1 MRSLLFVPADSERK
15 LTKGLASGA
24 DALILDLEDSV
35 APANRPAARVL
46 TAAFIAEARTAER
59 RPLLYVRINPLDG
72 DDWEADLAA
81 VMPSR
86 PDGIVMPKPNSGD
99 DVSRLSIAL
108 ASAETEVGG
117 TPNGTRIL
125 PIVTETPLSV
135 LQLHSYVGAST
146 RMIGMSWG
154 AEDLGAVVGSL
165 ANRDERGQFTSPYR
179 LVRDLCL
186 ITAAAAAIEPID
198 TVYVN
203 FRDTAGLEAETRDA
217 RRDGFHG
224 QDGHPSRSGRADQR
238 DLHADRSRSR
248 PRARGHRRVR
258 WRGRRRQPQ
267 RHDARQAAPQARGE
281 SADAG
286 ESGGRGWVALNTPP
300 PCRLCGGRKRR

>member
-1 MRSLLFVPADSERK
+1 MRSLLFVPGDSERK

-35 APANRPAARVL
+35 APANRPAARTL
-46 TAAFIAEARTAER
+46 TAAFIAEARKDER

-72 DDWEADLAA
+72 DDWEADIAA
-81 VMPSR
+81 VMPAR
-86 PDGIVMPKPNSGD
+86 PDGVVMPKPNSGD

-108 ASAETEVGG
+108 ASAETEIGG

-135 LQLHSYVGAST
+135 LQLHSYVGASA

-165 ANRDERGQFTSPYR
+165 ANRDARGQFTSPYR

-186 ITAAAAAIEPID
+186 VTAAAAAVEPID

-217 RRDGFHG
+217 RRDGFTGKMAIHPDQVAPINAIFTPTEAEVAHARAVIAAFDGVAGVASLNG
-224 QDGHPSRSGRADQR
+224 QMLDKPHLKLAEKVLARAK
-238 DLHADRSRSR
+238 
-248 PRARGHRRVR
+248 
-258 WRGRRRQPQ
+258 
-267 RHDARQAAPQARGE
+267 AAGVM
-281 SADAG
+281 G
-286 ESGGRGWVALNTPP
+286 
-300 PCRLCGGRKRR
+300 

>member
-35 APANRPAARVL
+35 APANRPAARTL
-46 TAAFIAEARTAER
+46 TAAFIAEARKAER

-72 DDWEADLAA
+72 DGLGSRYRGGHARASGRRRHAEAELRRRRRAA
-81 VMPSR
+81 WRSR
-86 PDGIVMPKPNSGD
+86 SV
-99 DVSRLSIAL
+99 
-108 ASAETEVGG
+108 SAETEIGG

-135 LQLHSYVGAST
+135 LQLHSYVGASA

-165 ANRDERGQFTSPYR
+165 ANRDARGQFTSPYR

-186 ITAAAAAIEPID
+186 MTAAAAAVEPID

-217 RRDGFHG
+217 RRDGFTGKMAIHPD
-224 QDGHPSRSGRADQR
+224 QVAPINAIFTPTEAEVAHARAVIAAFDGAAGVASLNGKMLDKPHLKLAEKVLARAK
-238 DLHADRSRSR
+238 
-248 PRARGHRRVR
+248 
-258 WRGRRRQPQ
+258 
-267 RHDARQAAPQARGE
+267 AATK
-281 SADAG
+281 
-286 ESGGRGWVALNTPP
+286 N
-300 PCRLCGGRKRR
+300 

>member
-15 LTKGLASGA
+15 LTKALASGA

-35 APANRPAARVL
+35 APANRPAARTL
-46 TAAFIAEARTAER
+46 TAAFIAEARKAER

-81 VMPSR
+81 VMPAS
-86 PDGIVMPKPNSGD
+86 PDGVVMPKPNSGD
-99 DVSRLSIAL
+99 DVDRLAIAL
-108 ASAETEVGG
+108 SHAESGDGG

-135 LQLHSYVGAST
+135 LNLRSYVGVSA

-165 ANRDERGQFTSPYR
+165 ANRDAHGQFTSPYR

-186 ITAAAAAIEPID
+186 ITAAAAAVEPID

-217 RRDGFHG
+217 RRDGFTGKMAIHPD
-224 QDGHPSRSGRADQR
+224 QVAPINAIFTPTESEVAHARAVIAAFDGASGVASLNGMMLDKPHLKLAEKVLARAK
-238 DLHADRSRSR
+238 
-248 PRARGHRRVR
+248 
-258 WRGRRRQPQ
+258 
-267 RHDARQAAPQARGE
+267 AAGVI
-281 SADAG
+281 G
-286 ESGGRGWVALNTPP
+286 
-300 PCRLCGGRKRR
+300 

>member
-15 LTKGLASGA
+15 LAKGVSSGA

-35 APANRPAARVL
+35 VPANRPVGRKLA
-46 TAAFIAEARTAER
+46 AAFIAETRKSAR
-59 RPLLYVRINPLDG
+59 RPLLYVRINPLDS
-72 DDWEADLAA
+72 DDWGADLEA
-81 VMPSR
+81 VMPAR

-99 DVSRLSIAL
+99 DVSRLAIAIDHG
-108 ASAETEVGG
+108 ENGG
-117 TPNGTRIL
+117 ADGEGGPTRIL

-135 LQLHSYVGAST
+135 LQLPTYVGAST

-186 ITAAAAAIEPID
+186 MTAASAGVEAID

-203 FRDTAGLEAETRDA
+203 FRDIAGLEAETREA
-217 RRDGFHG
+217 RRDGFTAKMAIHPD
-224 QDGHPSRSGRADQR
+224 QVAPINAIFTPTEAEVAHARAVIAAFDGAAGVASLNGMMLDKPHLKLAEKVLARAK
-238 DLHADRSRSR
+238 
-248 PRARGHRRVR
+248 
-258 WRGRRRQPQ
+258 
-267 RHDARQAAPQARGE
+267 E
-281 SADAG
+281 AG
-286 ESGGRGWVALNTPP
+286 VIG
-300 PCRLCGGRKRR
+300 

>member
-1 MRSLLFVPADSERK
+1 MRSLLFVPGDSERK
-15 LTKGLASGA
+15 LTKGLATGA

-35 APANRPAARVL
+35 APANRPSARTL
-46 TAAFIAEARTAER
+46 TAAFIAEASKAER

-72 DDWEADLAA
+72 TDWEADLAA
-81 VMPSR
+81 IMPSR

-108 ASAETEVGG
+108 GGAETEIGG
-117 TPNGTRIL
+117 TSNGTRIL
-125 PIVTETPLSV
+125 PIVTETPMSV

-186 ITAAAAAIEPID
+186 LTAAAATVEPID

-217 RRDGFHG
+217 RRDGFTGKMAIHPD
-224 QDGHPSRSGRADQR
+224 QVAPINAIFTPTDTEVAHARAVIAAFDGAAGVASLDGMMLDKPHLKLAEKVLARAM
-238 DLHADRSRSR
+238 
-248 PRARGHRRVR
+248 V
-258 WRGRRRQPQ
+258 
-267 RHDARQAAPQARGE
+267 
-281 SADAG
+281 AG
-286 ESGGRGWVALNTPP
+286 VIA
-300 PCRLCGGRKRR
+300 

>member
-15 LTKGLASGA
+15 LAKGLASGA

-35 APANRPAARVL
+35 APANRPSARTL
-46 TAAFIAEARTAER
+46 SAAFIAEARKSER
-59 RPLLYVRINPLDG
+59 RPLLYVRINPLDS

-81 VMPSR
+81 VMPVG
-86 PDGIVMPKPNSGD
+86 PDGVVMPKPNSGD
-99 DVSRLSIAL
+99 DVRRLAIAL
-108 ASAETEVGG
+108 SSAETEIGG

-135 LQLHSYVGAST
+135 LQLQSYVGASG

-165 ANRDERGQFTSPYR
+165 ANRDARGQFTSPYR

-186 ITAAAAAIEPID
+186 MTAAAAAVEPID

-217 RRDGFHG
+217 RRDGFTGKMAIHPDQVAPINAIFTPTEAEVAHARAVIAAFDGAVGVASLNG
-224 QDGHPSRSGRADQR
+224 QMLDKPHLKLAEKVLARAKASGVI
-238 DLHADRSRSR
+238 
-248 PRARGHRRVR
+248 G
-258 WRGRRRQPQ
+258 
-267 RHDARQAAPQARGE
+267 
-281 SADAG
+281 
-286 ESGGRGWVALNTPP
+286 
-300 PCRLCGGRKRR
+300 

>member
-1 MRSLLFVPADSERK
+1 MRSLLFVPGDSERK

-35 APANRPAARVL
+35 APANRSAARSL
-46 TAAFIAEARTAER
+46 TAAFIAEARKAER
-59 RPLLYVRINPLDG
+59 RPLLYVRINPLDS
-72 DDWEADLAA
+72 DDWEADIAA
-81 VMPSR
+81 VMPAL
-86 PDGIVMPKPNSGD
+86 PDGVVMPKPNSGD

-108 ASAETEVGG
+108 ASAETEIGG

-165 ANRDERGQFTSPYR
+165 SNRDARGHFTSPYR

-186 ITAAAAAIEPID
+186 VTAAAAAVEPID

-217 RRDGFHG
+217 RRDGFTGKMAIHPDQVAPINAIFTPTEAEVAHAHAVIAAFDGAAGVASLNG
-224 QDGHPSRSGRADQR
+224 QMLDKPHLKLAEKVLARAKASGVI
-238 DLHADRSRSR
+238 
-248 PRARGHRRVR
+248 G
-258 WRGRRRQPQ
+258 
-267 RHDARQAAPQARGE
+267 
-281 SADAG
+281 
-286 ESGGRGWVALNTPP
+286 
-300 PCRLCGGRKRR
+300 

>member
-15 LTKGLASGA
+15 LSKGLASGA

-35 APANRPAARVL
+35 APANRPAARTL
-46 TAAFIAEARTAER
+46 TAAFIAEARKAER

-72 DDWEADLAA
+72 ADWEADLAA
-81 VMPSR
+81 VMPAR
-86 PDGIVMPKPNSGD
+86 PDGIVMPKPNSGE
-99 DVSRLSIAL
+99 DVDRLAMAL
-108 ASAETEVGG
+108 SHAETEAGG

-135 LQLHSYVGAST
+135 LNLRSYVGVSA

-186 ITAAAAAIEPID
+186 ITAAAAAVEPID

-217 RRDGFHG
+217 RRDGFTGKMAIHPD
-224 QDGHPSRSGRADQR
+224 QVAPINAIFTPTEAEVAHARAVIAAFDGAAGVASLDGMMLDKPHLKLAEKVLARA
-238 DLHADRSRSR
+238 
-248 PRARGHRRVR
+248 
-258 WRGRRRQPQ
+258 
-267 RHDARQAAPQARGE
+267 QAAGV
-281 SADAG
+281 
-286 ESGGRGWVALNTPP
+286 GG
-300 PCRLCGGRKRR
+300 

>member
-1 MRSLLFVPADSERK
+1 MRSLLFVPGDSERK

-35 APANRPAARVL
+35 APANRPAARTL
-46 TAAFIAEARTAER
+46 TAAFIAEARKAER

-72 DDWEADLAA
+72 TDWEADLVA
-81 VMPSR
+81 VMPAQ

-108 ASAETEVGG
+108 GSAETESGSS
-117 TPNGTRIL
+117 PNSTRIL
-125 PIVTETPLSV
+125 PIVTETPISV
-135 LQLHSYVGAST
+135 LQLHSYVGASA
-146 RMIGMSWG
+146 RMIAMSWG

-165 ANRDERGQFTSPYR
+165 ANRDARGQFTSPYR

-186 ITAAAAAIEPID
+186 ITAAAATVEPID

-217 RRDGFHG
+217 RRDGFTGKMAIHPD
-224 QDGHPSRSGRADQR
+224 QVAPINAIFTPTETEVTPARAVIAAFDGAAGVASLDGMMLDKPHLKLAEKV
-238 DLHADRSRSR
+238 LA
-248 PRARGHRRVR
+248 RAR
-258 WRGRRRQPQ
+258 
-267 RHDARQAAPQARGE
+267 AAGAIG
-281 SADAG
+281 
-286 ESGGRGWVALNTPP
+286 
-300 PCRLCGGRKRR
+300 